1 MILPSVFALGA
12 HLLTPVADSVP
23 TFNVEPVCRGIA
35 IQGGTSYRDT
45 TVAKAQQDC
54 LSSERETRQQLLK
67 QWPTF
72 SVADRRHCVDEAT
85 MGGDSSYTE
94 LLTCLEM
101 ARDVRKLGSEAD
113 APDVPDVTPREK
125 PDGTTQQ

>member
-1 MILPSVFALGA
+1 MILPSVLVLGA
-12 HLLTPVADSVP
+12 HVLTPIADSVP

-45 TVAKAQQDC
+45 TVAKAKQDC
-54 LSSERETRQQLLK
+54 LDSERETREQVVK

-72 SVADRRHCVDEAT
+72 SAADRRHCIAEAT

-101 ARDVRKLGSEAD
+101 ARDVRKLGSEAEV
-113 APDVPDVTPREK
+113 PDVPTVTPR
-125 PDGTTQQ
+125 Q

>member
-1 MILPSVFALGA
+1 MILPSVLALGV
-12 HLLTPVADSVP
+12 HMLTPISDGVP

-45 TVAKAQQDC
+45 TVAKAKQDC
-54 LSSERETRQQLLK
+54 LDSERETREQIVK
-67 QWPTF
+67 QWSTF
-72 SVADRRHCVDEAT
+72 SAVDRRHCIDEAT

-101 ARDVRKLGSEAD
+101 ARDVRKLGSEAE
-113 APDVPDVTPREK
+113 APDVPTVTPR
-125 PDGTTQQ
+125 Q

>member
-1 MILPSVFALGA
+1 MILPSVLALGA
-12 HLLTPVADSVP
+12 HMLIPVADGVP

-45 TVAKAQQDC
+45 TVAKAKQDC
-54 LSSERETRQQLLK
+54 LDSERETREQVVK
-67 QWPTF
+67 QWSTF
-72 SVADRRHCVDEAT
+72 SAADRRHCIAEAS

-101 ARDVRKLGSEAD
+101 ARDVRKLGSEAE
-113 APDVPDVTPREK
+113 APDVPTVTPR
-125 PDGTTQQ
+125 Q

>member
-1 MILPSVFALGA
+1 MILPSVLALGA
-12 HLLTPVADSVP
+12 HMLTPIADGVP

-45 TVAKAQQDC
+45 TVAKAKQDC
-54 LSSERETRQQLLK
+54 LDSERETREQVIK
-67 QWPTF
+67 EWSTF
-72 SVADRRHCVDEAT
+72 SAADRRHCIAEAT

-101 ARDVRKLGSEAD
+101 ARDVRKLGSEAE
-113 APDVPDVTPREK
+113 VPNVPAVTRR
-125 PDGTTQQ
+125 Q